1 MKNKNIRK
9 ENMKKKAS
17 RPKST
22 SDIINISADG
32 FKYCILYD
40 NYEATIYRADIDGA
54 IAVYKAAERSWKTV
68 LGPLSSSVKSE
79 VEKLY
84 F

>member
-9 ENMKKKAS
+9 ENTKKKAS

-40 NYEATIYRADIDGA
+40 NYEATIYRAA